1 MGVDRPRQTGVSEQE
16 WMNANLKEE
25 AVPEEEVLRGL
36 ARVLDS
42 ALFVQSTRLSRFL
55 RYAVEQML
63 SGQGDSLKEYSIGTH
78 AYGRKADFDPSQD
91 TIVRTEARRLRR
103 KLKEYYE
110 NDGSNDEVVIFFR
123 SGSYVPL
130 IRWRTSLAG
139 QVPSEQP
146 IAEDLWV
153 EGDGVWVA
161 VQPFQADPN
170 DPAASAFAFGVS
182 EEIQHR
188 LIQVRGLRLVSEA
201 FEKRPT
207 QSPGSETEHGAQAS
221 ISGAVR
227 VEQERLRVT
236 ARVTIGNGLVLWSQ
250 RFDAAMDKD
259 ALLNLQESVAIA
271 LLSRIAPRE
280 AIVRRYAGSPTQ
292 TLYKLYSEA
301 LAAEALLEEGSVP
314 SIKAALEKFEA
325 LAKRAPAYARLYCG
339 IAQCCLA
346 LSQRGAVS
354 TDLLVARTTKACRQ
368 AIAIDPEVIE
378 AHSTLGCALAQE
390 WKWDVAEECFRT
402 ALRLGDQHSVNRQ
415 YAQFLMVR
423 GRFDEAWSHLQVSQA
438 LDAFS
443 TRQKTSMARFFY
455 YSRNV
460 QEAKTHYATVTKFGV
475 QPIEPNYFQALFCV
489 QIGELDKAAAIAE
502 SIYKQADTVPTYLAA
517 AAGIFALCGEVQ
529 KAQALIESGSLLD
542 AATRLSCFRKAIL
555 ALAVKEQAL
564 ALTFLEE
571 SFRRKEAELLWIGVD
586 PCFDNIRKEQA
597 YISIH
602 RGIFQ
607 K

>member
-1 MGVDRPRQTGVSEQE
+1 
-16 WMNANLKEE
+16 MNAYLKEE

-36 ARVLDS
+36 TRVLDS

-55 RYAVEQML
+55 RYAVEQTL
-63 SGQGDSLKEYSIGTH
+63 SGQGESLKEYSIGTH
-78 AYGRKADFDPSQD
+78 AYGRKVDFDPSQD

-110 NDGSNDEVVIFFR
+110 NEGSNDEVVIFFR

-153 EGDGVWVA
+153 EGDGVRVA
-161 VQPFQADPN
+161 VQPFQADHN

-201 FEKRPT
+201 AFEKRPP
-207 QSPGSETEHGAQAS
+207 QSLGSETEQGAQAI

-236 ARVTIGNGLVLWSQ
+236 ARVTTRDGLVLWSQ
-250 RFDAAMDKD
+250 RFDAAMERD
-259 ALLNLQESVAIA
+259 ALMNLQESVAVA
-271 LLSRIAPRE
+271 LLSRVAPRE
-280 AIVRRYAGSPTQ
+280 AIVRRYAGSPTP

-314 SIKAALEKFEA
+314 NIKVALEKFEA

-354 TDLLVARTTKACRQ
+354 TDSLVARTTKACRQ
-368 AIAIDPEVIE
+368 AIAIDPEVVE

-390 WKWDVAEECFRT
+390 WKWDAAEECFRT
-402 ALRLGDQHSVNRQ
+402 ALRLGDQHSVHRQ
-415 YAQFLMVR
+415 FAQFLMAR

-443 TRQKTSMARFFY
+443 TRQKTTMARFFY

-460 QEAKTHYATVTKFGV
+460 EEAKAYYATVKKFGV
-475 QPIEPNYFQALFCV
+475 QSIEPNYFQALFCV
-489 QIGELDKAAAIAE
+489 QIGELDKSVAIAE
-502 SIYKQADTVPTYLAA
+502 SIYKQAEAVPTYLAA
-517 AAGIFALCGEVQ
+517 AAGIFALSGKVQ
-529 KAQALIESGSLLD
+529 KAQALIKSGGLLD
-542 AATRLSCFRKAIL
+542 TAARLSCFRKAIL
-555 ALAVKEQAL
+555 ALAVNEQAL

-586 PCFDNIRKEQA
+586 PCFDNLRKGEA
-597 YISIH
+597 YLSIH
-602 RGIFQ
+602 RVIFQ